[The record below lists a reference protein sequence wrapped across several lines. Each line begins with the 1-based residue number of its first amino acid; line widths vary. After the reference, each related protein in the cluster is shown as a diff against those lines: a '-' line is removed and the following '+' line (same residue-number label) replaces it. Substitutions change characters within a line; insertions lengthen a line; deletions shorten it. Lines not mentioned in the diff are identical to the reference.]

1 MKTVLFAMLPDLVLL
16 DVAGAAEAFRIAN
29 QLVPQSYELKFA
41 APTSQVQCGVG
52 LQLHKLQPLPHR
64 IVDDTIIVVTGV
76 VGSEVRFN
84 APQVQHLMRWLK
96 VAMTNDA
103 VTLMCVCA
111 GSVIA
116 AKAGVLHG
124 RECTT
129 HHDHVDELS
138 RIEPTATVHANR
150 IFVEDGRVLTSAG
163 VTAGTDLALHLIGQ
177 HLGHQVA
184 AAVARQLVVYMR
196 RSGSDPQLSPWLMH
210 RNHIHPAVHRVQDAV
225 TKDPAADWSAE
236 QLAGV
241 AFMSERNLG
250 RLFAEHAGCSP
261 LDYVQRMR
269 VALARELL
277 SNSKLDLER
286 VAERAGFSSAHHLR
300 RVWRRWES
308 QAPSLSR
315 AHSAPAAA
323 RVDGL

>member
-1 MKTVLFAMLPDLVLL
+1 MKSMLFAMLPDLVLL
-16 DVAGAAEAFRIAN
+16 DVAGAAEAFRMAN
-29 QLVPQSYELKFA
+29 RQVPGSYDLQFVS
-41 APTSQVQCGVG
+41 PTPSVRSAVG
-52 LQLHKLQPLPHR
+52 LELHKLPPLPR
-64 IVDDTIIVVTGV
+64 RVPDNSIIVVTGV
-76 VGSEVRFN
+76 VGSEIRFD
-84 APQVQHLMRWLK
+84 
-96 VAMTNDA
+96 NDA
-103 VTLMCVCA
+103 VQRLMQWLRAVFENETVTLMCVCA

-116 AKAGVLHG
+116 AKAGILRG
-124 RECTT
+124 LECTT
-129 HHDHVDELS
+129 HHDHIDELA

-163 VTAGTDLALHLIGQ
+163 VTAGTDLALHVIGQ

-196 RSGSDPQLSPWLMH
+196 RSGTDPQLSPWLMH

-225 TKDPAADWSAE
+225 TKDPSADWSADR
-236 QLAGV
+236 LASV
-241 AFMSERNLG
+241 ACMSERNLG
-250 RLFAEHAGCSP
+250 RLFAEHAGCTP

-286 VAERAGFSSAHHLR
+286 VAERSGFSSAHHLR

-308 QAPSLSR
+308 LAPSTHRTEL
-315 AHSAPAAA
+315 AA
-323 RVDGL
+323 RIT